1 MGCSKRLAARPLSLR
16 RLRVQE
22 SGASSNTAVRL
33 PVPAARRRT
42 GRWVRKFLSRLF
54 YKSGTRAALDFDQEP
69 LVCVRGT
76 SRNASRFLCS
86 VNFWG
91 ILQATSEPK
100 NVMRGPRTEVRE
112 PRMTLEANFRFYSI
126 ARVTLLLESWRPVD
140 DVNSSW
146 TGMASPNGAAEGIL
160 TWMR

>member
-1 MGCSKRLAARPLSLR
+1 MR
-16 RLRVQE
+16 RLRAQE

-33 PVPAARRRT
+33 PVPAALSRT

-54 YKSGTRAALDFDQEP
+54 YKSGTGAALDFDQKP

-76 SRNASRFLCS
+76 SRNASSFLCS

-112 PRMTLEANFRFYSI
+112 PRMTLEAILDFTR
-126 ARVTLLLESWRPVD
+126 
-140 DVNSSW
+140 
-146 TGMASPNGAAEGIL
+146 SPG
-160 TWMR
+160 